1 MTRRTD
7 PGVRTGPGPLARWLA
22 APLLGLVR
30 VYQVLLSP
38 LMGGR
43 CRFEPSCSRYAAES
57 LRTHGAF
64 RGCWLAAVRLAK
76 CHPLGSS
83 GYDPVPPPSEGR
95 EAGASRGTRDDADA

>member
-1 MTRRTD
+1 MTRRAD
-7 PGVRTGPGPLARWLA
+7 QGVRTGPGPLARWLA

-38 LMGGR
+38 LMGGH

-76 CHPLGSS
+76 CHPFGSS
-83 GYDPVPPPSEGR
+83 GFDPVPPADERRGAPPS
-95 EAGASRGTRDDADA
+95 SGTRDDADA